1 MKKKNKKLDKEIKKN
16 KNKNMKNKEEIK
28 KTFYLRMMKC

>member
-1 MKKKNKKLDKEIKKN
+1 MKKKIKKLDKEIKKN

-28 KTFYLRMMKC
+28 KTFYLRTMKY